1 MNSQLQQEPLTML
14 QWFKTTGWARRRA
27 RLNIAR
33 RRMPFVIVHHPAYG
47 YAQVREASLS
57 RYALDGATVVERIDG

>member
-1 MNSQLQQEPLTML
+1 MNQTQREPLEML
-14 QWFKTTGWARRRA
+14 AWYRVIGWARRRA